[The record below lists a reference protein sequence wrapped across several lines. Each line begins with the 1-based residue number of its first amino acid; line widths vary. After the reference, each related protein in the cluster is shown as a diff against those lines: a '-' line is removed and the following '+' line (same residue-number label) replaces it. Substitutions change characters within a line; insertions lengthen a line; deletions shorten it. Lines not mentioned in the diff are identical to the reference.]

1 MSDFDLPHDPRSDDR
16 ISRRTAARL
25 LALAGGGLLLS
36 RVGLNAQGVTQGTAG
51 KLELLQRKIPSSGE
65 LLPVIGLGTWQSFDV
80 GSSASDRA
88 PLEEVL
94 TAFVKLGGRVID
106 SSPMYGRAEGVVGDL
121 TEKLR
126 LRDSLFLATKVWTS
140 GKEAG
145 VKSMERSADLMKAKR
160 LDLMQ
165 VHNLVDVQT
174 HLATLRDWKEQGRVR
189 YIGITHHTASSHAEV
204 ARLLEREKVDFV
216 QINYS
221 VNERAAEERVLRVAQ
236 ERGVAVIVNRP
247 FGGGNLFSR
256 VRGKALPDFAAEIGC
271 ESWAQLFLKWIIAHP
286 AVTCAIPATSKV
298 RHLED
303 NMRGGAGALPDAK
316 LRQRILDAVAAV

>member
-1 MSDFDLPHDPRSDDR
+1 MSEK
-16 ISRRTAARL
+16 ISRREAARL
-25 LALAGGGLLLS
+25 IAGTAATLLLS
-36 RVGLNAQGVTQGTAG
+36 RNVIAQEKGTMITRA
-51 KLELLQRKIPSSGE
+51 IASSGE
-65 LLPVIGLGTWQSFDV
+65 KLPVIGLGTWQSFDV
-80 GSSASDRA
+80 GSSAADRA

-94 TAFVKLGGRVID
+94 AAFVRLGGRVID

-121 TEKLR
+121 AQKLR
-126 LRDSLFLATKVWTS
+126 LRDSLFLATKVWTT

-145 VKSMERSADLMKAKR
+145 VRSMERSFELMKTKR
-160 LDLMQ
+160 MDLMQ

-174 HLATLRDWKEQGRVR
+174 HLATLRDWKQQGRIR
-189 YIGITHHTASSHAEV
+189 YIGITHYTASSHDDI
-204 ARLLEREKVDFV
+204 ARVLQREQVDFV

-221 VNERAAEERVLRVAQ
+221 VREREAEERVLPVAQ

-256 VRGKALPDFAAEIGC
+256 VRDKALPDFAAEIGC

-286 AVTCAIPATSKV
+286 AVTCAIPATSKL

-303 NMRGGAGALPDAK
+303 NMRGGVGALPDAK
-316 LRQRILDAVAAV
+316 MRQRILQTVADL